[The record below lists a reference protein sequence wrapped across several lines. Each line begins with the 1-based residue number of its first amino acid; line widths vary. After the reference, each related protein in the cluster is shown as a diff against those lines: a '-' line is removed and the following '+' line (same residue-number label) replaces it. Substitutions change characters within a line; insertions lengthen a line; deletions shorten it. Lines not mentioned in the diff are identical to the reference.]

1 MYKNILSESIK
12 RFSNELH
19 LSRVRPENSENPIF
33 LRKTCVLVFLSRE
46 RFPQKIPVFSITV
59 YKLQVLDVLRTTHQ
73 HPNIHTYIHVLTY
86 SHIGAYT
93 LGKKGEKKMYLPSQF
108 APVGMAG
115 RKLFSKSSLK
125 QLCKRWPILQSRRLE
140 CSATPSVFSQP
151 LQSNFVAAWCTWST
165 VWCAW
170 RAVERL
176 RERHQPPPYCYLPWF
191 LAKFPLAEHSPLS
204 LFASSCRRSSLCL
217 ADRFAIRPPEKPF
230 STLWNSVNRRS
241 HRKSVMYR
249 RMFIQAV
256 SSNRGAI
263 SKRVVFTWKRKWKWN
278 CFIRRI
284 C

>member
-59 YKLQVLDVLRTTHQ
+59 YKLEVLDVLRTTHQ
-73 HPNIHTYIHVLTY
+73 HPNVHTYIHVLTY

-140 CSATPSVFSQP
+140 CSATPSVFSKP

-176 RERHQPPPYCYLPWF
+176 RERHQPPPYYYLPWF

-204 LFASSCRRSSLCL
+204 LFASSCRRSSLYL

-230 STLWNSVNRRS
+230 STLWNSVNRC
-241 HRKSVMYR
+241 SVENPSYTDECSYR
-249 RMFIQAV
+249 V
-256 SSNRGAI
+256 SSNFGAI
-263 SKRVVFTWKRKWKWN
+263 SKRVVFIWKGKWKWN
-278 CFIRRI
+278 CFIRRM